1 MKALGLVYSAR
12 RKGNCLSCV
21 EFVLKELEEKG
32 FEIEVL
38 NMYEY
43 NIHPCNH
50 CNYECFLKNG
60 KCPIE
65 DDIPLIY
72 QKIKDA
78 EVLIFAIP
86 TYGSNVS
93 GLYKAWAERGQAI
106 MRGLEDYKKYIADK
120 IKGSIVIGSVPGGDK
135 AFHVVMPEYCEL
147 EYRTAAVLLQP
158 NESGNP
164 RAWLDGNII
173 ESDLV
178 KLRLKHFVNTIW
190 KEWNR
195 KQRTMRK

>member
-1 MKALGLVYSAR
+1 MEALGLVFSAR

-21 EFVLKELEEKG
+21 EFVLKELEKEG
-32 FEIEVL
+32 FKIEVL

-50 CNYECFLKNG
+50 CSYECFSKNG
-60 KCPIE
+60 KCPID

-72 QKIKDA
+72 QKVKDA
-78 EVLIFAIP
+78 DILIFAIP

-106 MRGLEDYKKYIADK
+106 MKRLEDYKEYIADK
-120 IKGSIVIGSVPGGDK
+120 IKGYIVIGSVPGGDK
-135 AFHVVMPEYCEL
+135 TFHVVMPEYCES
-147 EYRTAAVLLQP
+147 EYKTAAVLLQP
-158 NESGNP
+158 DESGNSK
-164 RAWLDGNII
+164 AWLDGNMI

-178 KLRLKHFVNTIW
+178 KLRLKHFLNILR
-190 KEWNR
+190 KEWDR
-195 KQRTMRK
+195 KQRMIPK